1 MSTERIFGTWD
12 CPSAH
17 ADQLENLF
25 HALAAQCVGTSNQQN
40 NSGLTQRKHEI
51 ISLWELYL
59 RARPKVI
66 AEIGVSQGGSFAAWC
81 VLGEPD
87 ATIIGID
94 RCINDCLPRRGENIH
109 PSIAPQKNHP
119 MSEQGGGIF
128 ALAKHQQIV
137 HAING
142 WSTEESTFSQ
152 LKEIL
157 GDRKID
163 WLWTDSSHEAS
174 MFAKEF
180 EMYYPLVAEG
190 GVFCTHDIQKSS
202 HPDVTK
208 WQEWTRI
215 KQVMDYSACFEFL
228 GSRIEDSLGIGVLVR

>member
-1 MSTERIFGTWD
+1 MTDKLYGTWD

-17 ADQLENLF
+17 ADTLENLF
-25 HALAAQCVGTSNQQN
+25 HALAAQCVGTSNQRS

-51 ISLWELYL
+51 ISLWELYR
-59 RARPKVI
+59 RAKPKVVV
-66 AEIGVSQGGSFAAWC
+66 EIGVAQGGTFAGWC
-81 VLGEPD
+81 ALGEPD

-94 RCINDCLPRRGENIH
+94 RCINDCLPRNNENVH
-109 PSIAPQKNHP
+109 PSIAAQKSYP

-128 ALAKHQQIV
+128 ALGKKQQTIR
-137 HAING
+137 AING
-142 WSTEESTFSQ
+142 WSTEDATFNQ
-152 LKEIL
+152 LVNIL
-157 GDRKID
+157 AGRKID

-180 EMYYPLVAEG
+180 EMYWPLVADG
-190 GVFCTHDIQKSS
+190 GVFCTHDVQKSS

-208 WQEWTRI
+208 WREWERI